1 MVRQQVR
8 KEGKIMGKSPQRKK
22 VMIGKTSQIHHNI
35 TTLKHTEIDQ
45 KGQLQHKGYNQ
56 RNWS

>member
-1 MVRQQVR
+1 
-8 KEGKIMGKSPQRKK
+8 MGKNPQRKK
-22 VMIGKTSQIHHNI
+22 VTIGETSQTSCNI
-35 TTLKHTEIDQ
+35 NTPKHMEKRQ

>member
-1 MVRQQVR
+1 
-8 KEGKIMGKSPQRKK
+8 MGKNPQRKK
-22 VMIGKTSQIHHNI
+22 VMIGETSQTSHNRN
-35 TTLKHTEIDQ
+35 TSKHMEIRQ